1 MTCAAIRPP
10 IDLVV
15 IGGYLGAGKTTLL
28 NRVLTQPHGKKVAV
42 LVNDFGD
49 INIDARLIRGQKS
62 DDVIELDNGCICCT
76 IGGALVDALTR
87 IDARVDRPDVLLI
100 EASGVS
106 DPLKIAQIGLLNRAF
121 SLTAVLVLVD
131 AIGIEAT
138 LADPYVGDMA
148 RRQIAGAGVIALT
161 KLDLAGA
168 EDQVAARARIAEL
181 AQTTLIVEAERGSIP
196 LSLIF
201 DACVAPRTRIREY
214 QPQPFGRPDTLQ
226 IASFSVRLHGQFD
239 KQRLKAFLKSLPG
252 NVLRAKGI
260 VRLAGNARAHAC
272 QVAARRVALSVC
284 EQADV
289 GDLSTMVFIGRFD
302 AADETGLRA
311 GLVDC
316 LQGETGGSGVALR
329 RARAVTSP
337 Q

>member
-1 MTCAAIRPP
+1 MTGAAIRPP

-28 NRVLTQPHGKKVAV
+28 NRVLMQPHGKKVAV

-49 INIDARLIRGQKS
+49 INIDARLIRGES

-87 IDARVDRPDVLLI
+87 IDTRVDRPDVLLI

-131 AIGIEAT
+131 AIGIDAT
-138 LADPYVGDMA
+138 LADPYVGDLA
-148 RRQIAGAGVIALT
+148 RRQIVGAGVVVLT

-168 EDQVAARARIAEL
+168 EDQAAVRARIAAL
-181 AQTTLIVEAERGSIP
+181 TQATLIVEADRGRIP

-201 DACVAPRTRIREY
+201 DACVAPRPPIRLC
-214 QPQPFGRPDTLQ
+214 QPLAFSRPDTLQ
-226 IASFSVRLHGQFD
+226 ISSFSVRLHGKFD
-239 KQRLKAFLKSLPG
+239 KPRLKAFLKSLPG

-260 VRLAGNARAHAC
+260 VRLAGHAGVHAC
-272 QVAARRVALSVC
+272 QLAARRVALSAC
-284 EQADV
+284 EQANAE
-289 GDLSTMVFIGRFD
+289 DLCTMVFIGRFD
-302 AADETGLRA
+302 AAEETGLRA
-311 GLVDC
+311 GLADC
-316 LQGETGGSGVALR
+316 LQDETGNSGVAFR